1 MTCRRIPGKGGAFA
15 ASDWR
20 QTYTPGSSNLS
31 LTLKLR
37 ERQEPDNNR
46 DGTSN
51 KGRNI
56 TMGNEI
62 FSEVVAEA
70 KKVAK
75 HDKSRLGPLK
85 SYVTKSR

>member
-20 QTYTPGSSNLS
+20 QTYTPGSSDLS

-75 HDKSRLGPLK
+75 HDKSTARAIEELRP
-85 SYVTKSR
+85 KSR